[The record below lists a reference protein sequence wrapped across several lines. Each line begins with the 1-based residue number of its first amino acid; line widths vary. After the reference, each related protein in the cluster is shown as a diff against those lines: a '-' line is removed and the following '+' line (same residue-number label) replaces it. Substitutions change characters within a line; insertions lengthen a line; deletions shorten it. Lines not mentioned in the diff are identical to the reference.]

1 MKKVLIID
9 DEEDLGVILTKYFTK
24 KKFQVYVSYT
34 IEEGMKILESE
45 QPDYIFLDNNL
56 PDGSGWVKTNYILSK
71 YPKIQLNLISAYNV
85 PKTSSKSFRIL
96 EKPLNLAELD
106 KLFE

>member
-34 IEEGMKILESE
+34 IEEGMKILERE